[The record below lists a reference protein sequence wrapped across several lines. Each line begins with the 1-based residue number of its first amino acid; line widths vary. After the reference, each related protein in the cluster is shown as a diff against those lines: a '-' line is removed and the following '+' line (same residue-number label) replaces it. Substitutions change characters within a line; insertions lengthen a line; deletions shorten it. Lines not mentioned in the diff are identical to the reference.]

1 MILSVLIC
9 EDNPSQ
15 RQNLENIISNHI
27 AFKDYD
33 SKIALSTDNPDTL
46 LEHVKKM
53 PQQNNFYVLDVNLQ
67 HEMNGISLGQEIRTF
82 DPFGKIVFVTTHVEL
97 ALLTFQYRVEAM
109 DYIIKDSMDN
119 IRQRLCSCI
128 DTAYQQVANAKQYFQ
143 LKSIDGIQNVS
154 LSSILFF
161 ASGNVPHKIILHT
174 NNERI
179 EFRGSLKEIE
189 QMQPFFFRTHKSF
202 VVNLKNIKSINRNAG
217 EIVMSNNEVAL
228 ITLKKL
234 PALLDLL
241 K

>member
-1 MILSVLIC
+1 MILSILIC
-9 EDNPSQ
+9 EDNLSQ
-15 RQNLENIISNHI
+15 RQSIENIISNHV
-27 AFKDYD
+27 ALKDYD
-33 SKIALSTDNPDTL
+33 SKIVLSTDNPDTL
-46 LEHVKKM
+46 LDYVKKM

-67 HEMNGISLGQEIRTF
+67 HEMNGISLGQEIRAF
-82 DPFGKIVFVTTHVEL
+82 DPFGKIVFITTHVEL

-109 DYIIKDSMDN
+109 DYIVKDNMDN
-119 IRQRLCSCI
+119 IRQRLSSCI

-189 QMQPFFFRTHKSF
+189 QTQPFFFRTHKSY
-202 VVNLKNIKSINRNAG
+202 VINLKNIKSINRTAG
-217 EIVMSNNEVAL
+217 EVIMSNNEVAL
-228 ITLKKL
+228 ITPKKL
-234 PALLDLL
+234 PALLNLL